1 MKKMK
6 KSKNQISRIEKLCA
20 ENGVKFTHQRKI
32 IADVISNSNDHPD
45 ANEVYLRS
53 NKIDPRI
60 SLATVYR
67 TIKLFEEYN
76 VLNRIEL
83 GGKRARYEEL
93 NEDEHHDHLI
103 DIESGEII
111 EFVNEEIESL
121 QMQVAKK
128 LGYELVDHRM
138 ELFGK
143 KISK

>member
-1 MKKMK
+1 M
-6 KSKNQISRIEKLCA
+6 IA
-20 ENGVKFTHQRKI
+20 E
-32 IADVISNSNDHPD
+32 VISKSNDHPD
-45 ANEVYLRS
+45 ANEVYLRA
-53 NKIDPRI
+53 NKIDLRI

-103 DIESGEII
+103 DVDSGEII

-121 QMQVAKK
+121 QMKVAKK

-143 KISK
+143 KILKKN

>member
-1 MKKMK
+1 MD
-6 KSKNQISRIEKLCA
+6 S
-20 ENGVKFTHQRKI
+20 
-32 IADVISNSNDHPD
+32 
-45 ANEVYLRS
+45 
-53 NKIDPRI
+53 RI

-103 DIESGEII
+103 DVDSGEII
-111 EFVNEEIESL
+111 EFVNEEIEKL
-121 QMQVAKK
+121 QMKVAKK

-143 KISK
+143 KILKKN